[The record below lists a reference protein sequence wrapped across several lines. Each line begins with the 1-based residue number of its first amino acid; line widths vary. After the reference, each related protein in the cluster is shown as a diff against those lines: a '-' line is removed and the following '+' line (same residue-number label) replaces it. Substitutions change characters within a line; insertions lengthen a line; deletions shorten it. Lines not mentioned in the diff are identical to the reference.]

1 MRMIALHK
9 IMPSR
14 LCRVSLVFV
23 LVACASRLRADINL
37 AAYYPM
43 MMAGSAQVSP
53 VDSPALRVDPNT
65 TGSPF
70 AGVGSIKLV
79 DGANTYLCSGV
90 AISPRHILTAAHAL
104 DVNNNGGI
112 DFAPNQVT
120 FNLNYGSS
128 LSHTLAVSEMNI
140 FPGFTGFSYT
150 SLTHDDI
157 AIITLADDLP
167 AGVPIYD
174 IYTGQLPYGSAFT
187 MVGYGHSG
195 YGDSGWAF
203 AYRAKYDVKRTG
215 QNTYDVSILDD
226 DGVPIPEVFLF
237 DFDYPSV
244 TDPMD
249 PLNNWGG
256 VSLGNLLESQL
267 GFGDSG
273 GPSFVWVDGEW
284 KLWGIN
290 TFLAQFQNGPQPPL
304 FGSAGGGMIVS
315 AYMPWIEGYLSPSP
329 SAVGLGFLGLYLIC
343 GLKRVRR

>member
-1 MRMIALHK
+1 MRMIALHET
-9 IMPSR
+9 MPSCSR
-14 LCRVSLVFV
+14 GLRLVFI
-23 LVACASRLRADINL
+23 LTACASPLHADINL
-37 AAYYPM
+37 TAYYPI

-53 VDSPALRVDPNT
+53 ADSPALRVDSNT
-65 TGSPF
+65 ISSPF
-70 AGVGSIKLV
+70 AGVGSFRL
-79 DGANTYLCSGV
+79 ANNTGTYLCSGV

-104 DVNNNGGI
+104 DVNNNGNI
-112 DFAPNQVT
+112 DFTTNQVT
-120 FNLNYGSS
+120 FYLNYGGS
-128 LSHTLAVSEMNI
+128 LSHSLAISDMALC
-140 FPGFTGFSYT
+140 PSFTGFSYT
-150 SLTHDDI
+150 SLTHDDL
-157 AIITLADDLP
+157 AIVTLAEDLP

-195 YGDSGWAF
+195 YGDLGWEF
-203 AYRAKYDVKRTG
+203 AYRAKYDVKRIG

-226 DGVPIPEVFLF
+226 DGFPIPEVFLF
-237 DFDYPSV
+237 DFDDPSI
-244 TDPMD
+244 TDPMS
-249 PLNNWGG
+249 PLNSWGG

-290 TFLAQFQNGPQPPL
+290 TFLAQFQGGAEPPL

-315 AYMPWIEGYLSPSP
+315 AYMPWIESYLSPSP

-343 GLKRVRR
+343 GLKRFRR